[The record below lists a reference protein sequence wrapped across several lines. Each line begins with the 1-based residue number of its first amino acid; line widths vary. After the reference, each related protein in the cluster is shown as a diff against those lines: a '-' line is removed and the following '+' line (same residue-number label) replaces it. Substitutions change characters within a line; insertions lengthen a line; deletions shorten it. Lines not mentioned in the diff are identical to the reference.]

1 MAGADRAGDDQ
12 LSLLHAVQLYQ
23 SRKVD
28 TKNNSFQIS
37 FSKVDTGHIFTEYV
51 FSKVDTTGIF
61 QLFSFSEVDTVSEC
75 ALLHNKRSSAIN
87 YRLTYR
93 AMTMQTYYEK
103 PTTL

>member
-1 MAGADRAGDDQ
+1 MIM
-12 LSLLHAVQLYQ
+12 YQ

-51 FSKVDTTGIF
+51 FSKVDTTGII

-75 ALLHNKRSSAIN
+75 AFSRRFCTNLGFSESVREAKVFFRSNSP
-87 YRLTYR
+87 L
-93 AMTMQTYYEK
+93 
-103 PTTL
+103 

>member
-1 MAGADRAGDDQ
+1 MKF
-12 LSLLHAVQLYQ
+12 LYQ

-51 FSKVDTTGIF
+51 FSKVDTTGII

-75 ALLHNKRSSAIN
+75 AFSRRFCTNLGFSESVREAKVFFRSNSP
-87 YRLTYR
+87 L
-93 AMTMQTYYEK
+93 
-103 PTTL
+103 